1 MEVLI
6 RPIELW
12 DDPEV
17 ESIIRE
23 VMTSY
28 GLDRPGSALHDP
40 EVRSMASAYRQDGSR
55 YFVAE
60 FDGKVV
66 GGGGIGPLAGG
77 EKEVC
82 ELRKMYVLPAARGK
96 GIGKR
101 LLENCLESAKS
112 LGYRTCYLETLAEM
126 TEARR
131 LYERNGFQ
139 QVCAPMGQTGHC
151 ACDTWYCLELWGLES
166 EIRNGA
172 T

>member
-6 RPIELW
+6 RPIEPG

-17 ESIIRE
+17 ESIIRK

-40 EVRSMASAYRQDGSR
+40 EVGNMASAYRQDGSR
-55 YFVAE
+55 YFVGE
-60 FDGKVV
+60 FDGKLV
-66 GGGGIGPLAGG
+66 GGSGIGPLAGG
-77 EKEVC
+77 EKGTC
-82 ELRKMYVLPAARGK
+82 ELRKMYVLPEARGK

-112 LGYRTCYLETLAEM
+112 LGYRRCYLETLAEM
-126 TEARR
+126 TEARH

-139 QVCAPMGQTGHC
+139 QVYAPMGQTGHC
-151 ACDTWYCLELWGLES
+151 ACDTWYSLEL
-166 EIRNGA
+166 
-172 T
+172 